1 MDSHSDTRRE
11 TRRPSSRSEAAQTLP
26 LVVMFLFCLIGI
38 CGLSI
43 DGGSWLQDKRAV
55 QNSADASALAGADFL
70 PISWANASGTAA
82 TYFARNQQTGA
93 SATYAQKSTYQ
104 PNDSIQVTVT
114 RQAPTFFAQIFGIKH
129 VTVTA
134 TATATLEQNGGGALP
149 WAVMNNTYTPGTSY
163 QIYTDNSGPND
174 GAVRLPALDTG
185 SQTCTTGNV
194 NGLGGSALYKAQ
206 ITGGIV
212 NTCAIT
218 LNQVISTDTGNNTGP
233 TSQGINARC
242 SSLQPPTTIASFSPV
257 KILQP
262 TSCQLVLL
270 PVVINAQNG
279 SNNWPQQGSGQVKVV
294 SFSWWIIKD
303 YANGGKIV
311 DAVYVGPAPTDP
323 TITNALPGAY
333 TAALTG

>member
-1 MDSHSDTRRE
+1 MRRS
-11 TRRPSSRSEAAQTLP
+11 PSSPRLIPRSQCGQTLP
-26 LVVMFLFCLIGI
+26 LIVFFMFSLLGMCALA
-38 CGLSI
+38 I
-43 DGGSWLQDKRAV
+43 DAGSWYQGKRAI
-55 QNSADASALAGADFL
+55 QASADASALAGADFL
-70 PISWANASGTAA
+70 PVNWANAQSTAA
-82 TYFARNQQTGA
+82 TYFAKNKAPGDT
-93 SATYAQKSTYQ
+93 ATYAQTSAYQ
-104 PNDSIQVTVT
+104 PNDSVQVTVT
-114 RQAPTFFAQIFGIKH
+114 RQAPTWFAKLLGKTS
-129 VTVTA
+129 VTITA
-134 TATATLEQNGGGALP
+134 TSTATIQQNGGGALP
-149 WAVMNNTYTPGTSY
+149 WAVMNNPYTPGTSY

-212 NTCAIT
+212 TTCAIT
-218 LNQVISTDTGNNTGP
+218 LNQLISTDTGNNTGP

-323 TITNALPGAY
+323 TVNSSLLGAY
-333 TAALTG
+333 TASLTG